1 MTSSVVNLPHALG
14 TPPGKGSLKCSPED
28 FIVEE
33 ILGFECSGAGEHVF
47 LHIEKRDEN
56 TEYIARLLARFVGIP
71 LKEVG
76 YAGLKDRHGI
86 TRQWFSVKAP
96 VKAEPDFS
104 PLESAHLKILATTR
118 NARKL
123 KKGAAR
129 GNRFDIT
136 LRHWRG
142 EKSLLEHR
150 LSQISS
156 MGVPNYFGSQRF
168 GHDGGNLDQALAL
181 FAGELERVNAHQRGL
196 YLSAARSEIFNR
208 VLAVRVEQGNWN
220 QALPGDVY
228 MFPDSHSF
236 FRADRCEDILHRLA
250 LGKIHPSGPL
260 WGRGENPA
268 SDVVRALETAVA
280 LELQSL
286 SRGVEGQGLEMARRP
301 LRLWPED
308 LSGEW
313 ISPDSLNLRFSLP
326 AGAYATTLIRELMT
340 EETAQS
346 PQADPVLSFQGY

>member
-1 MTSSVVNLPHALG
+1 
-14 TPPGKGSLKCSPED
+14 
-28 FIVEE
+28 
-33 ILGFECSGAGEHVF
+33 
-47 LHIEKRDEN
+47 
-56 TEYIARLLARFVGIP
+56 
-71 LKEVG
+71 
-76 YAGLKDRHGI
+76 
-86 TRQWFSVKAP
+86 
-96 VKAEPDFS
+96 
-104 PLESAHLKILATTR
+104 
-118 NARKL
+118 
-123 KKGAAR
+123 
-129 GNRFDIT
+129 
-136 LRHWRG
+136 
-142 EKSLLEHR
+142 
-150 LSQISS
+150 
-156 MGVPNYFGSQRF
+156 
-168 GHDGGNLDQALAL
+168 L

-286 SRGVEGQGLEMARRP
+286 SRGLEGQGLEMARRP